1 MGELC
6 GEVGSRDVR
15 LISDSYLGNDKRI
28 YDACDLNP
36 GSGYVGESRFGL
48 TKADADHVAGTNIPK
63 QLGGAM

>member
-1 MGELC
+1 MWR
-6 GEVGSRDVR
+6 SRQQDMHEG

-36 GSGYVGESRFGL
+36 GSGYVGKSRVGL
-48 TKADADHVAGTNIPK
+48 TRSAANHVAGTNIPK